1 MKLMEASMSS
11 SSSASFTSS
20 SDPITG
26 DFLQQALDA
35 LRREI
40 YSTLHVAMPGTVT
53 AYDASDG
60 TVSVRPAL
68 RRRTSSDPISGSLAG
83 SSARA
88 FPGKGSGALSGNM
101 AGVPSGQILTAPIL
115 PRVPVLL
122 PSPDFVPAP
131 GDPCLLIF
139 CDFCLDGFLDTGQ
152 PVLPPSP
159 RSHDLSDAF
168 ALVGFCP
175 AVRNLTGRENP

>member
-1 MKLMEASMSS
+1 MRFD
-11 SSSASFTSS
+11 SSAPLDSS

-26 DFLQQALDA
+26 DFLRQALDA

-40 YSTLHVAMPGTVT
+40 FSTLHVAMPGTVI

-68 RRRTSSDPISGSLAG
+68 RRRTSSD
-83 SSARA
+83 
-88 FPGKGSGALSGNM
+88 
-101 AGVPSGQILTAPIL
+101 QILTAPIL
-115 PRVPVLL
+115 SRVPVLL
-122 PSPDFVPAP
+122 PSSDFIPAP

-139 CDFCLDGFLDTGQ
+139 CDFCLDGFLDTSQ

-175 AVRNLTGRENP
+175 AIRNLTKEENS

>member
-1 MKLMEASMSS
+1 MRFD
-11 SSSASFTSS
+11 SSAPLDSS

-26 DFLQQALDA
+26 DFLRQALDA

-40 YSTLHVAMPGTVT
+40 FSTLHVAMPGTVT

-68 RRRTSSDPISGSLAG
+68 RRRTSSD
-83 SSARA
+83 
-88 FPGKGSGALSGNM
+88 
-101 AGVPSGQILTAPIL
+101 QILPAPIL

-122 PSPDFVPAP
+122 PSSDYTPAP

-139 CDFCLDGFLDTGQ
+139 SDFCLDGFLDTGQ

-168 ALVGFCP
+168 ALVGFGP
-175 AVRNLTGRENP
+175 AIRNLVKGEDS

>member
-1 MKLMEASMSS
+1 MRFD
-11 SSSASFTSS
+11 SSASLNSS

-26 DFLQQALDA
+26 NFLQQALDT

-40 YSTLHVAMPGTVT
+40 FSTLHVAMPGTVI

-68 RRRTSSDPISGSLAG
+68 RRCSS
-83 SSARA
+83 
-88 FPGKGSGALSGNM
+88 
-101 AGVPSGQILTAPIL
+101 SGQILTAPIL
-115 PRVPVLL
+115 SRVPVLL
-122 PSPDFVPAP
+122 PSPDITPAP
-131 GDPCLLIF
+131 GDPCLLLF

-159 RSHDLSDAF
+159 RSIDLSDAF

-175 AVRNLTGRENP
+175 AIRNLTKEEDP

>member
-1 MKLMEASMSS
+1 MRSS
-11 SSSASFTSS
+11 SPDPFTFS
-20 SDPITG
+20 SDPITA
-26 DFLQQALDA
+26 DFLRQALDA

-40 YSTLHVAMPGTVT
+40 FSTLHVAMPGTVI

-60 TVSVRPAL
+60 TVSVRPAI
-68 RRRTSSDPISGSLAG
+68 RRRTSSD
-83 SSARA
+83 R
-88 FPGKGSGALSGNM
+88 
-101 AGVPSGQILTAPIL
+101 ILTAPIL
-115 PRVPVLL
+115 SRVPVLL
-122 PSPDFVPAP
+122 PSPDYVPAP

-175 AVRNLTGRENP
+175 AIRNLSKGENP

>member
-1 MKLMEASMSS
+1 MSS
-11 SSSASFTSS
+11 SSHDPFTSS

-26 DFLQQALDA
+26 DFLRQALDA

-40 YSTLHVAMPGTVT
+40 FSTLHVAMPGTVT

-60 TVSVRPAL
+60 TVFVQPGL
-68 RRRTSSDPISGSLAG
+68 RRRVSSD
-83 SSARA
+83 
-88 FPGKGSGALSGNM
+88 
-101 AGVPSGQILTAPIL
+101 QIMTAPLL

-122 PSPDFVPAP
+122 PSRDYVPAP

-152 PVLPPSP
+152 PLLPPSP

-175 AVRNLTGRENP
+175 AVQNLTDRENP

>member
-1 MKLMEASMSS
+1 MRFD
-11 SSSASFTSS
+11 SSAPLDSS

-26 DFLQQALDA
+26 DFLRQALDA

-40 YSTLHVAMPGTVT
+40 FSTLHVAMPGTVI

-68 RRRTSSDPISGSLAG
+68 RRCSS
-83 SSARA
+83 
-88 FPGKGSGALSGNM
+88 
-101 AGVPSGQILTAPIL
+101 SGQILTAPIL
-115 PRVPVLL
+115 SRVPVLL
-122 PSPDFVPAP
+122 PFSDFVPAP

-168 ALVGFCP
+168 AIVGFCP
-175 AVRNLTGRENP
+175 AIRNLAKGEDS

>member
-1 MKLMEASMSS
+1 MHFDSPAPLD
-11 SSSASFTSS
+11 SS

-40 YSTLHVAMPGTVT
+40 FSTLHVAMPGTVI

-68 RRRTSSDPISGSLAG
+68 RRRMSSDQVSGSLAG
-83 SSARA
+83 NNSRVV
-88 FPGKGSGALSGNM
+88 PGKGSGALSGNM
-101 AGVPSGQILTAPIL
+101 AEVPSGQILTAPIL

-122 PSPDFVPAP
+122 PFSDYTPAP

-168 ALVGFCP
+168 AIVGFCP

>member
-1 MKLMEASMSS
+1 MRFD
-11 SSSASFTSS
+11 SSAPLDSS

-26 DFLQQALDA
+26 DFLRQALDT

-40 YSTLHVAMPGTVT
+40 FATLHVAMPGTVISY
-53 AYDASDG
+53 AASDG

-68 RRRTSSDPISGSLAG
+68 RRRTSSD
-83 SSARA
+83 
-88 FPGKGSGALSGNM
+88 
-101 AGVPSGQILTAPIL
+101 QILTAPIL

-122 PSPDFVPAP
+122 PSSDYTPTP
-131 GDPCLLIF
+131 GDPCLLLF

-152 PVLPPSP
+152 PVLPPSS

-175 AVRNLTGRENP
+175 AIRNLTKGGDS

>member
-1 MKLMEASMSS
+1 MRFD
-11 SSSASFTSS
+11 SSAPLDSS

-26 DFLQQALDA
+26 DFLRQALDA

-40 YSTLHVAMPGTVT
+40 FSTLHVAMPGTVI

-60 TVSVRPAL
+60 TVSIRPAL
-68 RRRTSSDPISGSLAG
+68 RRCSS
-83 SSARA
+83 
-88 FPGKGSGALSGNM
+88 
-101 AGVPSGQILTAPIL
+101 SGQILPAPIL

-122 PSPDFVPAP
+122 PSSDFTPAP
-131 GDPCLLIF
+131 GDPCLLVF

-168 ALVGFCP
+168 AIVGFCP
-175 AVRNLTGRENP
+175 AIRNLAKGEDS

>member
-1 MKLMEASMSS
+1 MRFDSPDPLD
-11 SSSASFTSS
+11 SS

-26 DFLQQALDA
+26 DFLRQALDA

-40 YSTLHVAMPGTVT
+40 FSSLHVAMPGTVT
-53 AYDASDG
+53 AFDASDG
-60 TVSVRPAL
+60 TASVRPAL
-68 RRRTSSDPISGSLAG
+68 RRRAHSDSEPGPLSGSISGIA
-83 SSARA
+83 
-88 FPGKGSGALSGNM
+88 SGA
-101 AGVPSGQILTAPIL
+101 PSGRILTAPIL

-122 PSPDFVPAP
+122 PSSDYAPAP
-131 GDPCLLIF
+131 GDPCLLVF

-175 AVRNLTGRENP
+175 AVRNLTKGENP

>member
-1 MKLMEASMSS
+1 MSS
-11 SSSASFTSS
+11 SSHDPFTS

-40 YSTLHVAMPGTVT
+40 FSTLHVAMPGTVI

-68 RRRTSSDPISGSLAG
+68 RRRTSSD
-83 SSARA
+83 
-88 FPGKGSGALSGNM
+88 
-101 AGVPSGQILTAPIL
+101 QILTAPIL

-122 PSPDFVPAP
+122 PSLDYTPAP
-131 GDPCLLIF
+131 GDPCLLVF

-175 AVRNLTGRENP
+175 AVWNLTGRENP

>member
-1 MKLMEASMSS
+1 MRFDSPAPLD
-11 SSSASFTSS
+11 SS

-26 DFLQQALDA
+26 DFLRQALDA

-40 YSTLHVAMPGTVT
+40 FSTLHVAMPGTVI

-68 RRRTSSDPISGSLAG
+68 RRCSS
-83 SSARA
+83 
-88 FPGKGSGALSGNM
+88 
-101 AGVPSGQILTAPIL
+101 SGQILTAPIL
-115 PRVPVLL
+115 SRVPVLL
-122 PSPDFVPAP
+122 PFSDFVPAP

-168 ALVGFCP
+168 AIVGFCP
-175 AVRNLTGRENP
+175 AIRNLAKGENP

>member
-1 MKLMEASMSS
+1 MSS
-11 SSSASFTSS
+11 SSHDPFTFS

-26 DFLQQALDA
+26 DFLRQALDA
-35 LRREI
+35 LRHEI
-40 YSTLHVAMPGTVT
+40 FSSLHVAMPGTVI
-53 AYDASDG
+53 AFDASDG

-83 SSARA
+83 NNSRVV
-88 FPGKGSGALSGNM
+88 PGKGSGALSGNM

-122 PSPDFVPAP
+122 PSSEYTPAP

-175 AVRNLTGRENP
+175 AVRNLTITKGEDS

>member
-1 MKLMEASMSS
+1 MSS
-11 SSSASFTSS
+11 SSHDPFTSS
-20 SDPITG
+20 SDPIIG
-26 DFLQQALDA
+26 DFLRQALDA

-40 YSTLHVAMPGTVT
+40 FSTLHVAMPGTVI

-68 RRRTSSDPISGSLAG
+68 RRRVSSD
-83 SSARA
+83 
-88 FPGKGSGALSGNM
+88 
-101 AGVPSGQILTAPIL
+101 QILTAPIL

-122 PSPDFVPAP
+122 PSSDYTPAP
-131 GDPCLLIF
+131 GDPCLLLF

-175 AVRNLTGRENP
+175 AVRNLTDRENP